1 MTTRLCTGQCGLVK
15 PLTEFYTR
23 TWFCKKCSTI
33 YIRNRTNT
41 IPKRFFIALFHSAK
55 RNSKDR
61 KGDANEFSLSLNDL
75 QELHAEQKGLCYYS
89 KVPYVLRTLAD
100 WQCSLERIDP
110 SQGYVLGNIAL
121 ISCEFQSR
129 SQWTT
134 GKFNEF
140 IRLLNINHIHVKN
153 TIWYPPRK
161 QRTFQKPILTEIDGV
176 RYCVCKSC
184 QKPKTVEDFR
194 KSRYTCKECS
204 AKECKLYSQTPYGHM
219 SKMLKNMKTST
230 KVKAAKRNIPPVTVS
245 IPEIINIFENQGG
258 LCAYSG
264 IPMTFGSYKDRYW
277 TCSAERIDATKG
289 YSADNICLI
298 CFEFNTPD
306 RSSVAVSEDVVTG
319 SSSWSKEK
327 IERIRALHCV

>member
-1 MTTRLCTGQCGLVK
+1 MATRLCTGQCGLVK
-15 PLTEFYTR
+15 PLTEFYVR
-23 TWFCKKCSTI
+23 TWQCKKCSTI
-33 YIRNRTNT
+33 YLRNRTNT
-41 IPKRFFIALFHSAK
+41 VPKFFFSRLFHNAK
-55 RNSKDR
+55 NDSKSR
-61 KGDANEFSLSLNDL
+61 KGGADECSLTLTDL
-75 QELHAEQKGLCYYS
+75 QDLHGEQKGLCYYS
-89 KVPYVLRTLAD
+89 KIPYILQTLTD

-110 SQGYVLGNIAL
+110 SRGYIRDNIAL
-121 ISCEFQSR
+121 IVCEFQSR

-134 GKFNEF
+134 SKFNEF
-140 IRLLNINHIHVKN
+140 IRLLSIEHTRQEN
-153 TIWYPPRK
+153 TGWYPPRRSK
-161 QRTFQKPILTEIDGV
+161 TTQKPLLTEIDGV
-176 RYCVCKSC
+176 KYCLCKLC
-184 QKPKTVEDFR
+184 QETKTIEKFPR
-194 KSRYTCKECS
+194 LTYQCKECV
-204 AKECKLYSQTPYGHM
+204 AKQYKLYSQTPFGHV
-219 SKMLKNMKTST
+219 SKMLKNMKNST
-230 KVKAAKRNIPPVTVS
+230 KAKATNRKIPPVTVS
-245 IPEIINIFENQGG
+245 IPEIISIFEKQGG